1 MPAAPSIPHTLLLVD
16 DHQILSDGLK
26 AILEQQPD
34 FVVCGQV
41 FEAGGVLPAI
51 QKLQPDLVL
60 LDINLHGT
68 NGIDIGRT
76 ILTDFPVVKV
86 LMFTMYNQ
94 PKLLDETRRAGLH
107 GYFLKDSHP
116 SDLFGGIRA
125 VLNGGKAFDKRVTVN
140 EPPADPFGDDFAER
154 LNLTFREVEI
164 IRLIRDGLTNEQ
176 VAARLHIS
184 PLTIKTHR
192 KNVYS
197 KLNLTNV
204 ADLVQ
209 FANKHGL

>member
-1 MPAAPSIPHTLLLVD
+1 MQAAPPGKKLLLVD

-26 AILEQQPD
+26 VILEKQPD

-41 FEAGGVLPAI
+41 FEAEGVLPAI
-51 QKLQPDLVL
+51 QALQPDLIV
-60 LDINLHGT
+60 LDINLRGT

-76 ILTDFPVVKV
+76 ILTHFPTVKV
-86 LMFTMYNQ
+86 LIFTMYAQ

-107 GYFLKDSHP
+107 GYFLKDSNP
-116 SDLFGGIRA
+116 TDIVKGIRV
-125 VLNGGKAFDKRVTVN
+125 VLNGGKAFDKRVQSA
-140 EPPADPFGDDFAER
+140 EPPADLFGDDFAQR

-176 VAARLHIS
+176 VAIRLHIS

-192 KNVYS
+192 KNVYT

-209 FANKHGL
+209 FANRHGL

>member
-1 MPAAPSIPHTLLLVD
+1 MQSARACTILIVD

-26 AILEQQPD
+26 GILEKQPD
-34 FVVCGQV
+34 FLVCGQV
-41 FEAGGVLPAI
+41 FDAEGVLPAI
-51 QKLQPDLVL
+51 QTLRPDLVL
-60 LDINLHGT
+60 LDINLRGS
-68 NGIDIGRT
+68 NGIDVGRK
-76 ILTDFPVVKV
+76 ILVNFPMVKV
-86 LMFTMYNQ
+86 LILTMYDQ

-107 GYFLKDSHP
+107 GYFLKDSNP
-116 SDLFGGIRA
+116 IDLFGAIRA
-125 VLNGGKAFDKRVTVN
+125 VLNGERVFDKRVRSA
-140 EPPADPFGDDFAER
+140 EPPADPFGDDFAQR

-176 VAARLHIS
+176 IAVRLGIS

-192 KNVYS
+192 KNIHS

-209 FANKHGL
+209 FANKHNL

>member
-1 MPAAPSIPHTLLLVD
+1 MQSVRACHILIVD

-26 AILEQQPD
+26 AILEKQPG

-41 FEAGGVLPAI
+41 FDAGGVLSAI
-51 QKLQPDLVL
+51 QTLNPNLVL
-60 LDINLHGT
+60 LDINLGGS
-68 NGIDIGRT
+68 NGIDVGRK
-76 ILTDFPVVKV
+76 ILMNFPTVKV
-86 LMFTMYNQ
+86 LILTMYKQ

-107 GYFLKDSHP
+107 GYFLKDSNP
-116 SDLFGGIRA
+116 IDLFGAMRA
-125 VLNGGKAFDKRVTVN
+125 VLDGERVFDERAQTA
-140 EPPADPFGDDFAER
+140 EPPADPFGDDFAQR

-176 VAARLHIS
+176 IAARLHIS

-192 KNVYS
+192 KNVHS
-197 KLNLTNV
+197 KLSLTNV

-209 FANKHGL
+209 FANRHGL